1 MFCTVRHST
10 GCGRTKISCYCFLK
24 VRFAFHWC
32 NLFKKKKTVL
42 YFKLNNCP
50 VRTMTMTMKL
60 IFLPMMMMISIVAV
74 AAKRFQRLVGK
85 CNNQQFQKKMAK
97 N

>member
-1 MFCTVRHST
+1 
-10 GCGRTKISCYCFLK
+10 
-24 VRFAFHWC
+24 
-32 NLFKKKKTVL
+32 
-42 YFKLNNCP
+42 
-50 VRTMTMTMKL
+50 MTMKM

-85 CNNQQFQKKMAK
+85 CNKQQFQKKMAK

>member
-1 MFCTVRHST
+1 MLFI
-10 GCGRTKISCYCFLK
+10 GAIFLK
-24 VRFAFHWC
+24 Q
-32 NLFKKKKTVL
+32 KTVL
-42 YFKLNNCP
+42 YFKLNSCP

-60 IFLPMMMMISIVAV
+60 TFLPMMMMISIVAV